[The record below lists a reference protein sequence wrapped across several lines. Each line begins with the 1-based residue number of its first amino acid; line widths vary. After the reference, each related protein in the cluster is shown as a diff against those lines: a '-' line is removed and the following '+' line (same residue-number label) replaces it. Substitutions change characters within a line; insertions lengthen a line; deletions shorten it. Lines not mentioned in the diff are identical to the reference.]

1 MEAGDGR
8 HFWYWCWCWCEFQ
21 VTVAVHSPAFTRR
34 ADLAGEGSNR
44 AGFLRQVSGLIRC
57 LLDAQLVFELQG
69 LVRTQIWGNLV
80 KHGCSKAAAR

>member
-8 HFWYWCWCWCEFQ
+8 HFWCWCWCEFQ

-57 LLDAQLVFELQG
+57 LLHAQLVFQLQG
-69 LVRTQIWGNLV
+69 
-80 KHGCSKAAAR
+80 